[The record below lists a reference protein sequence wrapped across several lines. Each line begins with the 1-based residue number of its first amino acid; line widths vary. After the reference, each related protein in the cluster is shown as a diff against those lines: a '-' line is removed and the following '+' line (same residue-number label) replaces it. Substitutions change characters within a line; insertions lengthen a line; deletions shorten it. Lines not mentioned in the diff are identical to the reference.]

1 MQEGDRYA
9 VCVRGVGRAR
19 VGVRMGDRG
28 TVNV

>member
-1 MQEGDRYA
+1 MQEGDRYS
-9 VCVRGVGRAR
+9 VCVRVVVRAR